1 MPSTWPTPSPATA
14 RPPVAAKRIH
24 PVRDAPV
31 DPVALEGLRD
41 DLATQLAGE
50 LLLDDL
56 SRALYASDA
65 SLFEVTP
72 LGVVTPRDEADVR
85 ALVRFAAEH
94 QLPLTP
100 RGAGTGLAGAA
111 LGPGLVVDF
120 SRHCRTILDTG
131 PDWVRVQPG
140 VTCQQLAAHLARAGR
155 RLAVEPPQGDVGT
168 VGGLVAGDTAG
179 VRVAK
184 HGYPRDHV
192 TECR

>member
-1 MPSTWPTPSPATA
+1 M
-14 RPPVAAKRIH
+14 
-24 PVRDAPV
+24 
-31 DPVALEGLRD
+31 DPVPPEQLRD
-41 DLATQLAGE
+41 DLAPQLAGE

-56 SRALYASDA
+56 SRALYATDA

-131 PDWVRVQPG
+131 PDWVRG
-140 VTCQQLAAHLARAGR
+140 RCSSATRRRAPTPHTR
-155 RLAVEPPQGDVGT
+155 RPTGKATNCRWTRRSPTGMS
-168 VGGLVAGDTAG
+168 
-179 VRVAK
+179 
-184 HGYPRDHV
+184 DHA
-192 TECR
+192 